1 MNGNF
6 LFYCLEIW
14 LLLWEKVLTKRSINL
29 LGKWVIRR
37 ITPLVGFEIVDF
49 SFGAT
54 ISKPSWSS
62 GQSHVTII
70 CQSHGWIMSTFRWS
84 DIIVEVFAVVTKSS
98 NTNWNIY
105 RSTYRKHLFC
115 QDQSKHN
122 KTFSSGKLNLL
133 HDPYVKANVRSGWR
147 SVSHPTI
154 LTNLNF
160 FFWKSVWYC

>member
-54 ISKPSWSS
+54 IGKPS
-62 GQSHVTII
+62 
-70 CQSHGWIMSTFRWS
+70 
-84 DIIVEVFAVVTKSS
+84 
-98 NTNWNIY
+98 
-105 RSTYRKHLFC
+105 
-115 QDQSKHN
+115 
-122 KTFSSGKLNLL
+122 
-133 HDPYVKANVRSGWR
+133 
-147 SVSHPTI
+147 
-154 LTNLNF
+154 
-160 FFWKSVWYC
+160 